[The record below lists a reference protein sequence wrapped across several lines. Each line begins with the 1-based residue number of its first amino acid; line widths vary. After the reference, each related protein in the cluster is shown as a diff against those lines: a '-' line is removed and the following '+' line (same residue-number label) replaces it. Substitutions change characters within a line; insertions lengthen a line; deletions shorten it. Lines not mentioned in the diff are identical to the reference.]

1 MKKIVTAMAI
11 VFFFLSFIAL
21 PGESAAKRY
30 RCKGWVLYDNF
41 NNGVINEDKWDI
53 DDSSATIS
61 IENGE
66 ARFDHDLNNWNDSSW
81 LIFKKYPERIKAVRV
96 TIRVA
101 THVFDEEN
109 LRARIAGYIGRDSDG
124 NYLWSQLQV
133 KNMIER
139 VDCWTGAFETP
150 ESKDFLYEAFFA
162 FFKNPIAIVDENFTV
177 TMYFSKFQL
186 KYSAAG
192 LGTISHGL
200 PKWLH
205 KSDDV
210 FKGIGTRSNEKA
222 VGIGVVYFDNVYVK
236 YW

>member
-1 MKKIVTAMAI
+1 MKKIITAMAI
-11 VFFFLSFIAL
+11 VLFLLSFIAL
-21 PGESAAKRY
+21 PSESAAKKY
-30 RCKGWVLYDNF
+30 RCRGWVLYDNF
-41 NNGVINEDKWDI
+41 NKGTIDEDKWDI

-66 ARFDHDLNNWNDSSW
+66 AMFVHNLNKPNDSSW

-101 THVFDEEN
+101 TEVVGGEN
-109 LRARIAGYIGRDSDG
+109 LRARIAGYVGRDSDG

-150 ESKDFLYEAFFA
+150 ESEDFLYEAFFA
-162 FFKNPIAIVDENFTV
+162 YFENPIEIVDESFTV
-177 TMYFSKFQL
+177 TMYFSKSEL
-186 KYSAAG
+186 KYSASE
-192 LGTISHGL
+192 LGTTSHEL
-200 PKWLH
+200 PERLH

-210 FKGIGTRSNEKA
+210 FKGIGTRSNEA
-222 VGIGVVYFDNVYVK
+222 EDGTGVVYFDNVYVK
-236 YW
+236 Y